1 MSIPK
6 KIGGITKKKP
16 LQWIPSSSPALE
28 PWAASLPVSRGY
40 LGSCHQR
47 RVCSWTGNSFS
58 DPSPDMDATPQG
70 PYEHVTK
77 SRCSQK
83 GWARSDGVM
92 DVTQRMRHCQ
102 YQCYHICMYVII
114 CVTKCIYELLMYIYI
129 IIYSSFVYCI
139 CNMWVSTHPH
149 DSPCACCAKLPKGP
163 PAICVKS
170 KVPSL
175 FCFITCWRM
184 NNKIAFVKVVL
195 YLSLHI

>member
-1 MSIPK
+1 MEIATR
-6 KIGGITKKKP
+6 GGF
-16 LQWIPSSSPALE
+16 
-28 PWAASLPVSRGY
+28 V
-40 LGSCHQR
+40 LGQGILSQILHLTWTQR
-47 RVCSWTGNSFS
+47 RKAHMSMSLNPGALKKAEPDLMVSWMFI
-58 DPSPDMDATPQG
+58 
-70 PYEHVTK
+70 
-77 SRCSQK
+77 
-83 GWARSDGVM
+83 
-92 DVTQRMRHCQ
+92 TQRMRHCQ

-114 CVTKCIYELLMYIYI
+114 CVTKCIYELLMY
-129 IIYSSFVYCI
+129 IYSSFVYCI

-184 NNKIAFVKVVL
+184 KNKIAFVKVVL